1 MRVLNGATM
10 GNGAA
15 GQITGPV
22 RGATF
27 DSCDFMGNIATNGGA
42 CESCHVMSCWFGE
55 GRTAPF

>member
-42 CESCHVMSCWFGE
+42 CESRHVMSC
-55 GRTAPF
+55 